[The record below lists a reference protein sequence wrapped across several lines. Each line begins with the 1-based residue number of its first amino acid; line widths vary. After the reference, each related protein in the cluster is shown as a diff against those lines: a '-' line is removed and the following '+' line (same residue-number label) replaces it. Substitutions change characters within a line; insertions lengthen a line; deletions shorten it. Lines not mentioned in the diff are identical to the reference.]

1 MPRAKDR
8 NRAAQVWRL
17 RMEARRA
24 RHFARQVAGTDD
36 HDFYL
41 RLADECDQQ
50 ADTLEQGGS
59 LKEASPPASR
69 SRSRP

>member
-8 NRAAQVWRL
+8 NRSAQVTRL

-50 ADTLEQGGS
+50 ADALEQGVS
-59 LKEASPPASR
+59 NSTKSSP
-69 SRSRP
+69 